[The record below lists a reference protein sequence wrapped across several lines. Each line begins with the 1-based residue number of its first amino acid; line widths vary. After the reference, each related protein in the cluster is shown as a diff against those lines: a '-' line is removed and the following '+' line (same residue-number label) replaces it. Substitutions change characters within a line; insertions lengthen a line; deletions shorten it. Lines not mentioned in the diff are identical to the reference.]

1 MFSNSLFYF
10 LFSVCMAKTGI
21 ILGSGFDNFSNELK
35 NMKMIY
41 EDTSGVHH
49 KKILSGFINN
59 KEVII
64 FNGRHH
70 LYEAFSSKKI
80 FFNIDK
86 AKEFGIE
93 LLIITNAAGGISNRF
108 SVSDLMLIT
117 SHLNLFY
124 RRIPFK
130 RNLNYF
136 NKEIIDKVRYISKKN
151 KIKLHTGV
159 YCATSGPMYETKAEI
174 SFFRLSGIDA
184 AGMSTIPEIIYAN
197 KLGIKTIAISCIT
210 NLLSPESKDVTV
222 HDDVLTAGEKAYP
235 SFSKLTKAII
245 SEF

>member
-1 MFSNSLFYF
+1 
-10 LFSVCMAKTGI
+10 MAKIGI
-21 ILGSGFDNFSNELK
+21 ILGSGFNNFSNELK
-35 NMKMIY
+35 NVKLIY
-41 EDTSGVHH
+41 EDKSGIHH
-49 KKILSGFINN
+49 KKILSGSIRN
-59 KEVII
+59 KNII
-64 FNGRHH
+64 VFDGRHH
-70 LYEAFSSKKI
+70 VYERVSSKKI

-86 AKEFGIE
+86 AKEFGIQ
-93 LLIITNAAGGISNRF
+93 LLIITNAAGGINNRF
-108 SVSDLMLIT
+108 NVSDLMLIT

-130 RNLNYF
+130 RNLEYF
-136 NKEIIDKVRYISKKN
+136 DKEIINKVKSISKKN

-174 SFFRLSGIDA
+174 NFFKLFGVDA

-210 NLLSPESKDVTV
+210 NLLSHESNGITV
-222 HDDVLTAGEKAYP
+222 HDDVLSAGEKAYP